1 MVVLCYTVFDQLWD
15 EQTFEEQLGLLTR
28 QQRERLLTY
37 KDERD
42 RQLRLQGKLLVGN
55 VMQQLGITNYTPD
68 DIKYDEHN
76 RPYTDHEVDFNI
88 SHAGDIAVCGGV
100 TGSRIGVDIEN
111 LKPINIADVSEVF
124 SEDEWNI
131 ITNSAEPIMTVYK
144 LWTRKEAVLKAAG
157 KGMLGEPSTVNVS
170 EDIVPYEDR
179 VYNLYSVNVKGD
191 YIISIATDKK
201 IEELQVLQIG

>member
-15 EQTFEEQLGLLTR
+15 EQTFKEQLGQLTQ
-28 QQRERLLTY
+28 QQRARLLTY

-55 VMQQLGITNYTPD
+55 MMQELGITGYTPN

-88 SHAGDIAVCGGV
+88 SHAGDIVVCGGV
-100 TGSRIGVDIEN
+100 TGGRIGVDIEN

-124 SEDEWNI
+124 CEDEWNM
-131 ITNSAEPIMTVYK
+131 ITNSAEPIATVYK

-157 KGMLGEPSTVNVS
+157 EGMLGEPSTVNVS
-170 EDIVPYEDR
+170 ADMVPYGDHI
-179 VYNLYSVNVKGD
+179 YNLYSVNIKD
-191 YIISIATDKK
+191 EYIVSIATDRE
-201 IEELQVLQIG
+201 IGGLQILQIG